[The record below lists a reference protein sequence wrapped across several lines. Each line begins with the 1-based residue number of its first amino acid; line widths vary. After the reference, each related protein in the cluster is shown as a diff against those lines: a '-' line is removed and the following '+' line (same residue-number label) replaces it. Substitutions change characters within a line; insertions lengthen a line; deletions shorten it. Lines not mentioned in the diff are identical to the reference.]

1 MLVAAERLLDWDY
14 YGSCITKMEQMELEE
29 GSAPAAAASGSRP
42 SSSGSVSVTATSR
55 PASGGV
61 KSKLSLKRK
70 RTVDSNGTS
79 KPSAATANSQRAE
92 DTSTSSSSSSSSSS
106 LTRKK
111 GGTRRKKRVISGVFA
126 ARRQQQQQAAAA
138 TTSGTGLTFPDDVTY
153 KFGGGAGHNDGSTTK
168 KQTGSSSECRSNGTA
183 PNRSANSDDDTDP
196 CSSGTE
202 ENEFDWSQSQRQSQI
217 QKQQT
222 GNANIEDSQDSMES
236 GGSLQ
241 SAASGSAD
249 GSSKQPAKRRKRN
262 AIGTSNNNGKPPIP
276 SFSPVEWS
284 GRTNDDDSKAD
295 QTKPTQKADKST
307 IMPKPKSK
315 QKATKSIKRV
325 GVGLGS
331 PSSSS
336 SSDENEGSAVSKGK
350 NANSTKKDK
359 ESENPHTVARSSPG
373 ISSNDRAASAAARG
387 DEALALVEA
396 ALAKSASASGTESAP
411 AGKVSVSNVP
421 SKSISKENV
430 PAPALD
436 LSTAANLAPVYDNV
450 EMSAPIFAADSANNS
465 NATATA
471 SAPASES
478 KGTASKGWNCSA
490 CTLLN
495 PSRKRKCEACGK
507 TKPVESRAVGDG
519 QGAKSPVIDLSL
531 DDAGEKDNV
540 TDNGKQQQQKERQT
554 KAAAS
559 KKESVKEKKKKSMMT
574 AKKQSGQ
581 DVRAKESSTDTKKG
595 KRSKA
600 GKKEDTA
607 TTATGTT
614 KPKAAQKKRKQQQQ
628 PKKRAAAVLSSP
640 IDDDAFDIPVSKQ
653 ISDKE
658 KMLDRQHA
666 DLLRQLAKKPSPGKD
681 SDGDDKSAPKR
692 TKRGGAACALCSTC
706 SCSRGSALKGLEE
719 TAQMEAK
726 NPISKL
732 ARSDAEI
739 ERALLGRLARLEKSA
754 SWFDTL
760 CYKVGR
766 ELKKHRNKVTKKRA
780 SLDENNG
787 GGNGE
792 ESKPRFLADA
802 DVDGQD
808 KGIFYP
814 RAKKSRVAKAH
825 QGLFGTEPT
834 AKEAQPTL
842 TQMMKGED
850 GDDKSDDDDDTGDEK
865 KAPDVLVEVNAPKG
879 MELEPIAEEDNGAL
893 QNLGSED
900 NEVYVVEDGAAND
913 SIIYEES
920 EEGSPVEVRS
930 PMADYHDASQRGLE
944 RTSENSLVGMWD
956 AAKSSA
962 LSKRDAD
969 VLDSPGKQDSLGKE
983 SASHTTADKGIDDD
997 LNRKVDAAIYDDPE
1011 TGIDDLLELFQG
1023 GPTSVPSSTPSPEK
1037 SKPPPEIQSQLT
1049 QRGQNA
1055 FEEISESIMADP
1067 ARRQAIEAICPNW
1080 RDNIQYPLLHK
1091 KSDDLEEALAN
1102 VRDSRRKLQVAR
1114 ERILTELKQR
1124 EEAMDL
1130 FEEAISSS
1138 MNRFAASTNNDVPG
1152 SPDSGIEEK
1161 KSN

>member
-1 MLVAAERLLDWDY
+1 MFDVCCWQLH
-14 YGSCITKMEQMELEE
+14 ITKMEQME
-29 GSAPAAAASGSRP
+29 PAAAASGSRP
-42 SSSGSVSVTATSR
+42 SSSGSVSVSATATSR
-55 PASGGV
+55 PTSGGV
-61 KSKLSLKRK
+61 KSKLKRK

-92 DTSTSSSSSSSSSS
+92 DTSTSSSSSSS

-111 GGTRRKKRVISGVFA
+111 GGTRRKKQVISSVFA
-126 ARRQQQQQAAAA
+126 ARRQAREQQQQQQATAAAA

-153 KFGGGAGHNDGSTTK
+153 KFGGGAGHNEGSTTK
-168 KQTGSSSECRSNGTA
+168 KQTGSSSWRRSNGTA
-183 PNRSANSDDDTDP
+183 PNRSGNSDDDTDP

-202 ENEFDWSQSQRQSQI
+202 ENEFDWFQSQRQSQI

-236 GGSLQ
+236 AGSLQ
-241 SAASGSAD
+241 STASGSTN
-249 GSSKQPAKRRKRN
+249 GSSKQMTKRRKRN

-284 GRTNDDDSKAD
+284 HGDNDDDSKAD
-295 QTKPTQKADKST
+295 QTKPNKMADKST
-307 IMPKPKSK
+307 IVSKSKSK

-325 GVGLGS
+325 GVAFGS
-331 PSSSS
+331 PS
-336 SSDENEGSAVSKGK
+336 SSDENEGSVVAKGE

-359 ESENPHTVARSSPG
+359 ESRGNPHAAARSSPG
-373 ISSNDRAASAAARG
+373 TSSNDRAASAAAKG

-411 AGKVSVSNVP
+411 AGKVSVSNVT
-421 SKSISKENV
+421 SESIPKENA

-450 EMSAPIFAADSANNS
+450 EISASIFAADSSNNS
-465 NATATA
+465 NRAATA
-471 SAPASES
+471 SAQASES
-478 KGTASKGWNCSA
+478 KGTASKDWNCSA

-495 PSRKRKCEACGK
+495 LSRKRKCDACGK

-531 DDAGEKDNV
+531 DDAGEKGNV
-540 TDNGKQQQQKERQT
+540 TDNGKQQKKKERQT
-554 KAAAS
+554 KATAS
-559 KKESVKEKKKKSMMT
+559 KKEAVKEKKEKSKMT
-574 AKKQSGQ
+574 AKTQSGQ
-581 DVRAKESSTDTKKG
+581 DGSAKESSTDTKKG
-595 KRSKA
+595 KSSKA

-614 KPKAAQKKRKQQQQ
+614 KPKAAQQKRKQQQQ
-628 PKKRAAAVLSSP
+628 PKKRAAAVVSSP

-681 SDGDDKSAPKR
+681 SDVDNKSASKR

-719 TAQMEAK
+719 TAQLEAK

-842 TQMMKGED
+842 TQMMKGGD
-850 GDDKSDDDDDTGDEK
+850 GDDESDDDDDTGEK

-879 MELEPIAEEDNGAL
+879 MELEPIAEVDNGAL
-893 QNLGSED
+893 QNLGSEE

-962 LSKRDAD
+962 PSKRDAD
-969 VLDSPGKQDSLGKE
+969 VLDRPGKQDSPGKE
-983 SASHTTADKGIDDD
+983 SASHSSHTTADEGIDDD
-997 LNRKVDAAIYDDPE
+997 FNRKVDAAIYDDSE
-1011 TGIDDLLELFQG
+1011 TGIDDLLGLFQG

-1049 QRGQNA
+1049 QRGQDA
-1055 FEEISESIMADP
+1055 FEELSEGIMADP

-1091 KSDDLEEALAN
+1091 KSDDLDEALAN

-1138 MNRFAASTNNDVPG
+1138 MNRFAASTNNDVP
-1152 SPDSGIEEK
+1152 DSGSEEK

>member
-1 MLVAAERLLDWDY
+1 MLAVQWQS
-14 YGSCITKMEQMELEE
+14 GSCTSHITKMEQME
-29 GSAPAAAASGSRP
+29 PAAAASGSRP
-42 SSSGSVSVTATSR
+42 SSSGSVSATATSR
-55 PASGGV
+55 PTSGGV
-61 KSKLSLKRK
+61 KSKLKRK

-79 KPSAATANSQRAE
+79 KPSAANSQRAE
-92 DTSTSSSSSSSSSS
+92 DTSTSSSSSSS

-111 GGTRRKKRVISGVFA
+111 GGTRRKKQVISSVFA
-126 ARRQQQQQAAAA
+126 ARRQAREQQQRQATAAAA

-153 KFGGGAGHNDGSTTK
+153 KFGGGAGHNEGSTTK
-168 KQTGSSSECRSNGTA
+168 KQTGSSSGLRSNGTA
-183 PNRSANSDDDTDP
+183 PNHSGNSDDDTDP

-236 GGSLQ
+236 AGSLQ
-241 SAASGSAD
+241 STASGSTN
-249 GSSKQPAKRRKRN
+249 GSSKQTTKRRKRN

-284 GRTNDDDSKAD
+284 HGDNDDDSKAD
-295 QTKPTQKADKST
+295 QTKPNKMADKST
-307 IMPKPKSK
+307 IMSKSKSK

-325 GVGLGS
+325 GVGFGS

-336 SSDENEGSAVSKGK
+336 SSDENEGSAVAKGE

-359 ESENPHTVARSSPG
+359 ESRGNPHAAARSSPG
-373 ISSNDRAASAAARG
+373 ISSNDRAASAAAKG

-411 AGKVSVSNVP
+411 AGKVSISNVL
-421 SKSISKENV
+421 SESIPKENA

-450 EMSAPIFAADSANNS
+450 EISASIFAADSSNNS
-465 NATATA
+465 NGAATA
-471 SAPASES
+471 SAQASES
-478 KGTASKGWNCSA
+478 KGTASKDWNCSA

-495 PSRKRKCEACGK
+495 PSRKRKCDACGK

-540 TDNGKQQQQKERQT
+540 TDNGKQQKKKEQQT
-554 KAAAS
+554 KATAICS
-559 KKESVKEKKKKSMMT
+559 KKEAVKEKKEKSKMT
-574 AKKQSGQ
+574 AKTQSGQ
-581 DVRAKESSTDTKKG
+581 AGSAKESSTDTKKG
-595 KRSKA
+595 KSSKA
-600 GKKEDTA
+600 GKKEDTT

-628 PKKRAAAVLSSP
+628 PKKRAAAVVSFP

-719 TAQMEAK
+719 TAQLEAK

-850 GDDKSDDDDDTGDEK
+850 GDDESDDDDDTGEK

-893 QNLGSED
+893 QNLGSEE

-920 EEGSPVEVRS
+920 EEGTPVEVRS

-944 RTSENSLVGMWD
+944 RTSEISLVGMWD

-962 LSKRDAD
+962 PSKRDAD
-969 VLDSPGKQDSLGKE
+969 VLDRPGKQDSPGNELA
-983 SASHTTADKGIDDD
+983 SHSSHTTADEGIDDD
-997 LNRKVDAAIYDDPE
+997 FNRKVDAAIYDDSE
-1011 TGIDDLLELFQG
+1011 TGIDDLLGLFQG

-1037 SKPPPEIQSQLT
+1037 AKPPPEIQSQLT
-1049 QRGQNA
+1049 QRGQDA
-1055 FEEISESIMADP
+1055 FEELSEGIMADP

-1091 KSDDLEEALAN
+1091 KSDDLVEALAN

-1152 SPDSGIEEK
+1152 SPDSGSEEK

>member
-1 MLVAAERLLDWDY
+1 M
-14 YGSCITKMEQMELEE
+14 
-29 GSAPAAAASGSRP
+29 
-42 SSSGSVSVTATSR
+42 
-55 PASGGV
+55 
-61 KSKLSLKRK
+61 
-70 RTVDSNGTS
+70 
-79 KPSAATANSQRAE
+79 
-92 DTSTSSSSSSSSSS
+92 
-106 LTRKK
+106 
-111 GGTRRKKRVISGVFA
+111 
-126 ARRQQQQQAAAA
+126 
-138 TTSGTGLTFPDDVTY
+138 
-153 KFGGGAGHNDGSTTK
+153 
-168 KQTGSSSECRSNGTA
+168 
-183 PNRSANSDDDTDP
+183 
-196 CSSGTE
+196 
-202 ENEFDWSQSQRQSQI
+202 
-217 QKQQT
+217 
-222 GNANIEDSQDSMES
+222 
-236 GGSLQ
+236 
-241 SAASGSAD
+241 
-249 GSSKQPAKRRKRN
+249 
-262 AIGTSNNNGKPPIP
+262 
-276 SFSPVEWS
+276 
-284 GRTNDDDSKAD
+284 
-295 QTKPTQKADKST
+295 
-307 IMPKPKSK
+307 
-315 QKATKSIKRV
+315 
-325 GVGLGS
+325 
-331 PSSSS
+331 
-336 SSDENEGSAVSKGK
+336 
-350 NANSTKKDK
+350 
-359 ESENPHTVARSSPG
+359 
-373 ISSNDRAASAAARG
+373 
-387 DEALALVEA
+387 
-396 ALAKSASASGTESAP
+396 
-411 AGKVSVSNVP
+411 
-421 SKSISKENV
+421 
-430 PAPALD
+430 
-436 LSTAANLAPVYDNV
+436 
-450 EMSAPIFAADSANNS
+450 
-465 NATATA
+465 
-471 SAPASES
+471 
-478 KGTASKGWNCSA
+478 
-490 CTLLN
+490 
-495 PSRKRKCEACGK
+495 
-507 TKPVESRAVGDG
+507 ESRAVGDD

-540 TDNGKQQQQKERQT
+540 TDNGKQQQKQKERQT
-554 KAAAS
+554 KATAS
-559 KKESVKEKKKKSMMT
+559 KKEAAKEKKEKSKMT

-581 DVRAKESSTDTKKG
+581 DGRVKESSTDTKKG
-595 KRSKA
+595 KSSKA

-607 TTATGTT
+607 TTATGTI
-614 KPKAAQKKRKQQQQ
+614 KQKAAQKKRKQQQQ
-628 PKKRAAAVLSSP
+628 PKKRAAAVASSP

-681 SDGDDKSAPKR
+681 SDVDDKSAPKR

-706 SCSRGSALKGLEE
+706 SCSRGAALKGLEE
-719 TAQMEAK
+719 TAQLEAK

-792 ESKPRFLADA
+792 EAKPRFLADA

-850 GDDKSDDDDDTGDEK
+850 GDDESDDDDDTGEK

-879 MELEPIAEEDNGAL
+879 MELEPIAAEEDNGAL
-893 QNLGSED
+893 QNLGSEE

-944 RTSENSLVGMWD
+944 RTSENSPVGMWD

-983 SASHTTADKGIDDD
+983 SASHTTADEGIDDD
-997 LNRKVDAAIYDDPE
+997 FNRKVDAAIYDDSE

-1049 QRGQNA
+1049 QRGRNA
-1055 FEEISESIMADP
+1055 FEELSEGIMADP

-1138 MNRFAASTNNDVPG
+1138 MNRFAASTSNDVPG
-1152 SPDSGIEEK
+1152 SPDSGSEEK